1 MYGRPAFTACNAIA
15 NRYHLSVT
23 AVSPNPSLRCAELSS
38 PAATP
43 ASGPAI
49 PCFSSQQ
56 LFGREREILIQHG
69 GSYYRLRITHS
80 NKLIL
85 TK

>member
-1 MYGRPAFTACNAIA
+1 MCARPPITACIAIA
-15 NRYHLSVT
+15 NRYHLDVT
-23 AVSPNPSLRCAELSS
+23 AVSPNPSLRGAELSS

-43 ASGPAI
+43 PSGPAL
-49 PCFSSQQ
+49 PCLNSQQ
-56 LFGREREILIQHG
+56 LFGRDREILIQHG